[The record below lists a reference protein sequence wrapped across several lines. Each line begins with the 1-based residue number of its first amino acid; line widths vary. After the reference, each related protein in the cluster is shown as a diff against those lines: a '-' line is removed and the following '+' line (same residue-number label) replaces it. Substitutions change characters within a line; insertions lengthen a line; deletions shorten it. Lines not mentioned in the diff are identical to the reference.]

1 MKEAAVEYLVNT
13 YHPRALLVY
22 GSYVH
27 GDQDEYSDF
36 DCMVIVDEKTKN
48 HDDAVIEGVQLD
60 CFIYTANETLT
71 EDPDTFLPVYDAEIL
86 TDDGVGEQ
94 LQMRVRQYIQ
104 EHEKIDNSEKAF
116 IASWI
121 RKMMKR
127 VQKNDDEG
135 NFRAVAFLWESLTDY
150 CLLRDLFYFGS
161 KKTIQYLRKNDRDGY
176 ELFHQAITL
185 KTNESILNWANYV
198 IHE

>member
-1 MKEAAVEYLVNT
+1 
-13 YHPRALLVY
+13 
-22 GSYVH
+22 
-27 GDQDEYSDF
+27 
-36 DCMVIVDEKTKN
+36 
-48 HDDAVIEGVQLD
+48 
-60 CFIYTANETLT
+60 
-71 EDPDTFLPVYDAEIL
+71 
-86 TDDGVGEQ
+86 
-94 LQMRVRQYIQ
+94 MRVRQYIQ

-198 IHE
+198 INE

>member
-60 CFIYTANETLT
+60 CFIFTANETLT

>member
-1 MKEAAVEYLVNT
+1 MKEAAVEYLMNT

-60 CFIYTANETLT
+60 CFIYTADEILT

-86 TDDGVGEQ
+86 KDDGIGEQ
-94 LQMRVRQYIQ
+94 LQKRVRQYIQ
-104 EHEKIDNSEKAF
+104 EHEKIDDSEKAF

>member
-1 MKEAAVEYLVNT
+1 MKEAAVEYLMNT

-60 CFIYTANETLT
+60 CFIYTADETFT

-86 TDDGVGEQ
+86 KDDGIGEQ
-94 LQMRVRQYIQ
+94 LQKRVRQYIQ
-104 EHEKIDNSEKAF
+104 EHEKIDDSEKAF

>member
-104 EHEKIDNSEKAF
+104 EHEKIDDSEKAF